1 MMYQRRFKL
10 TRFQLLSS
18 SYYNSNMPNRYKEIF
33 NLTLAT
39 IVGIIIGLT
48 QDNLVL
54 GAVVGIGVG
63 IVLSLLNKPDA
74 D

>member
-1 MMYQRRFKL
+1 MLLQQPFTL
-10 TRFQLLSS
+10 ARFQLPSS
-18 SYYNSNMPNRYKEIF
+18 SRYNSNMPNRYKEIF

-63 IVLSLLNKPDA
+63 IVLSLLNKPNGD
-74 D
+74 

>member
-1 MMYQRRFKL
+1 
-10 TRFQLLSS
+10 
-18 SYYNSNMPNRYKEIF
+18 MPNRYKEIF